1 MLKTKL
7 WDKKKAKE
15 ACSSTSAGSTRRTSP
30 QSTVSDIEVTFVS
43 ADGEKTASFGARE
56 PDKG

>member
-1 MLKTKL
+1 MGQEKGEGGLFKHL
-7 WDKKKAKE
+7 GRFHKE
-15 ACSSTSAGSTRRTSP
+15 NIP